1 MKVYFFIIFLNLYIF
16 SYSYIETNEEYTMY
30 FLNKIKLGKNK
41 KEVYLI
47 VNSLSSKTYLF
58 TNTKR
63 EYYQEINDRKN
74 NDKFIEQVEFNG
86 RIIPSFP
93 FNLKKDDTELYDLT
107 VQGEFGLGI
116 NENKGNQLVDVLYK
130 NSIINEKILG
140 LELNEK
146 DDLIN
151 INLEPNKKELN
162 YCDLSSKK
170 NYDKGDF
177 YYESWICELSH
188 IISGSTKNDLLWN
201 KAYEVKGEVVFDT
214 RSKYIYAPK
223 QYMKYISNIWEMDK
237 NNCKLVRDLDTDE
250 KYYYCKDLSGS
261 LNNMKSLYLII
272 GGYAYRLKAQDLFEN
287 DGHNSNC
294 LIKFINDEKN
304 LWVLG
309 IPFFRKYKYVLD
321 YTNSKIGLKGEDI
334 INFSEEYKKWV
345 VDAKEENSELFKTPS
360 WEKVILVI
368 GIIVG
373 ISIIFYVWYYF
384 YRFSKRY
391 NQKYQIEYD

>member
-1 MKVYFFIIFLNLYIF
+1 
-16 SYSYIETNEEYTMY
+16 MY

-201 KAYEVKGEVVFDT
+201 KVYEVKGEVVFDI
-214 RSKYIYAPK
+214 RSKYIYVPK

-237 NNCKLVRDLDTDE
+237 NNCKLFRDLDTDE
-250 KYYYCKDLSGS
+250 KYYTCQDLRGS

-272 GGYAYRLKAQDLFEN
+272 GEYVYRLKA
-287 DGHNSNC
+287 
-294 LIKFINDEKN
+294 
-304 LWVLG
+304 
-309 IPFFRKYKYVLD
+309 
-321 YTNSKIGLKGEDI
+321 
-334 INFSEEYKKWV
+334 
-345 VDAKEENSELFKTPS
+345 
-360 WEKVILVI
+360 
-368 GIIVG
+368 
-373 ISIIFYVWYYF
+373 
-384 YRFSKRY
+384 
-391 NQKYQIEYD
+391 